1 LSRQNLDIIDINMS
15 EVDEIRTLLD
25 KIEQVKAENQALET
39 ELEEASTTTVLTYF
53 HGRGRAEQARFMLAA
68 TNTPFKNKC
77 LDTHEEL
84 EAMRASGK
92 LAFGQ
97 LPLLEVD
104 GVRVVQS
111 QTINRYLARRGGLY
125 GSNDSEAMQCD
136 MIADGVADF
145 MGGWLGFPF
154 SADKDAFVEEKSKP
168 TVAKYAPK
176 LEAIV
181 SANKGSVY
189 SVGSQLTYAD
199 VVLADVCTSYTELL
213 GEEWIKP
220 YPALMAIRDLVCRLP
235 SVSAYL
241 ASDKR
246 HAFPHSEVGK
256 VYRENVD
263 LVLGR

>member
-1 LSRQNLDIIDINMS
+1 MQTYAHQSNPRANLRVI
-15 EVDEIRTLLD
+15 L
-25 KIEQVKAENQALET
+25 
-39 ELEEASTTTVLTYF
+39 
-53 HGRGRAEQARFMLAA
+53 
-68 TNTPFKNKC
+68 C
-77 LDTHEEL
+77 LGNSLQFLVILQHEEL
-84 EAMRASGK
+84 EAMRESGK

-154 SADKDAFVEEKSKP
+154 SADKVVCIVLYRYSVFRLLIVMDVLPCKDVFVEEKSKP

-220 YPALMAIRDLVCRLP
+220 YPALMAIRYGTQNAHTTACL
-235 SVSAYL
+235 
-241 ASDKR
+241 
-246 HAFPHSEVGK
+246 
-256 VYRENVD
+256 
-263 LVLGR
+263 